1 MLGVTDNRAKLWVDC
16 RPVASVAGYLE
27 TPLRERGRYDIEDG
41 YLSVAQIANTPMS
54 YSVSTLLHRNVCNIS
69 NTKYFPLITVIST
82 CE

>member
-69 NTKYFPLITVIST
+69 NTKYLFFNYSYLHL
-82 CE
+82 

>member
-27 TPLRERGRYDIEDG
+27 TPLRESGRYDIQDG

-54 YSVSTLLHRNVCNIS
+54 YPVSSSKMMLYINLIITKKHIFFNYSYLH
-69 NTKYFPLITVIST
+69 L
-82 CE
+82 